1 MFLVCVFSDI
11 GYPDVIWGHHVGIDT
26 VNWNRYCEVD
36 TAHIH
41 FGVVIFDDSDGDV
54 EMGLSMCG
62 RFGDW
67 VILVMGYPGDGLSCG
82 LGYPVTGIS
91 WDWVIQLGDGIT
103 SLIGKIGS
111 SGGWRRLVMVTTWG
125 IHVICWNMN
134 EHGYFLMFSV
144 DGVMKFTYK
153 PSM

>member
-1 MFLVCVFSDI
+1 M
-11 GYPDVIWGHHVGIDT
+11 IWGHHVGIDT

-41 FGVVIFDDSDGDV
+41 FGVVFFDDSDGDV

-67 VILVMGYPGDGLSCG
+67 VILGTGLSWGLGYPGDWFI
-82 LGYPVTGIS
+82 LGMGYT
-91 WDWVIQLGDGIT
+91 GDGIT

-111 SGGWRRLVMVTTWG
+111 SGGERWLVMVTTWG

-144 DGVMKFTYK
+144 DGVMKSNYK

>member
-1 MFLVCVFSDI
+1 M
-11 GYPDVIWGHHVGIDT
+11 GYPDVIWGHPVGIDT

-62 RFGDW
+62 WFRT
-67 VILVMGYPGDGLSCG
+67 GLSCG
-82 LGYPVTGIS
+82 LGYPG
-91 WDWVIQLGDGIT
+91 DWVIQLGDGIT

-144 DGVMKFTYK
+144 DGVMKSTYK

>member
-1 MFLVCVFSDI
+1 MFLVCVFSDM

-54 EMGLSMCG
+54 EMGLSICG

-67 VILVMGYPGDGLSCG
+67 VILG
-82 LGYPVTGIS
+82 LGYPGTGLS
-91 WDWVIQLGDGIT
+91 WDGIT
-103 SLIGKIGS
+103 SPIGKIGL
-111 SGGWRRLVMVTTWG
+111 SGGERWLVMVTTWG

-144 DGVMKFTYK
+144 DGVMKYTYK

>member
-1 MFLVCVFSDI
+1 M

-26 VNWNRYCEVD
+26 VNWNRYREVD

-67 VILVMGYPGDGLSCG
+67 VILVTGLSCG
-82 LGYPVTGIS
+82 LGYPT
-91 WDWVIQLGDGIT
+91 GDGIT

>member
-1 MFLVCVFSDI
+1 M
-11 GYPDVIWGHHVGIDT
+11 
-26 VNWNRYCEVD
+26 NWNRYREVD

-41 FGVVIFDDSDGDV
+41 FGVVIFDDPDGDV

-62 RFGDW
+62 RFRDW
-67 VILVMGYPGDGLSCG
+67 VILGTGLS
-82 LGYPVTGIS
+82 
-91 WDWVIQLGDGIT
+91 WDGIT

-111 SGGWRRLVMVTTWG
+111 SGGERWLVMVTTWG

-144 DGVMKFTYK
+144 DAVMKSNYK

>member
-1 MFLVCVFSDI
+1 MFLVCVFSDM

-67 VILVMGYPGDGLSCG
+67 VILGLGYPGD
-82 LGYPVTGIS
+82 
-91 WDWVIQLGDGIT
+91 DIT
-103 SLIGKIGS
+103 SLIGKIGL

-144 DGVMKFTYK
+144 DGVMKYTYK

>member
-1 MFLVCVFSDI
+1 MWSVQGL
-11 GYPDVIWGHHVGIDT
+11 GYP
-26 VNWNRYCEVD
+26 
-36 TAHIH
+36 
-41 FGVVIFDDSDGDV
+41 
-54 EMGLSMCG
+54 
-62 RFGDW
+62 GDW
-67 VILVMGYPGDGLSCG
+67 VILVTGLSN
-82 LGYPVTGIS
+82 
-91 WDWVIQLGDGIT
+91 WDGII
-103 SLIGKIGS
+103 SLIGEMGS

>member
-1 MFLVCVFSDI
+1 MFLVCVFSDM
-11 GYPDVIWGHHVGIDT
+11 GYPDVVWGHPVGIDT

-41 FGVVIFDDSDGDV
+41 FGVVIFDDSDGYV

-67 VILVMGYPGDGLSCG
+67 VILGTGLSWG
-82 LGYPVTGIS
+82 
-91 WDWVIQLGDGIT
+91 WVIQLGDGIT

>member
-1 MFLVCVFSDI
+1 MFLVCVFSDM

-41 FGVVIFDDSDGDV
+41 FGVVFFDDSDGDV

-67 VILVMGYPGDGLSCG
+67 VILGTGLSWGLGYPGDG
-82 LGYPVTGIS
+82 I
-91 WDWVIQLGDGIT
+91 I
-103 SLIGKIGS
+103 SLIGKIGL

-144 DGVMKFTYK
+144 DGVMKSNYK

>member
-1 MFLVCVFSDI
+1 MFLVCVFSDM

-67 VILVMGYPGDGLSCG
+67 VILLLGYPGDGLSNWG
-82 LGYPVTGIS
+82 GWYNQS
-91 WDWVIQLGDGIT
+91 NWEDWVVRRGEEVGDGDN
-103 SLIGKIGS
+103 LGS
-111 SGGWRRLVMVTTWG
+111 TCNLL
-125 IHVICWNMN
+125 
-134 EHGYFLMFSV
+134 EHE
-144 DGVMKFTYK
+144 
-153 PSM
+153 

>member
-1 MFLVCVFSDI
+1 MFLVCVFSDM
-11 GYPDVIWGHHVGIDT
+11 GYPDVVWGHPVGIDT
-26 VNWNRYCEVD
+26 VNWNRYREVD

-54 EMGLSMCG
+54 EMGRWGCLCVVGSG
-62 RFGDW
+62 T
-67 VILVMGYPGDGLSCG
+67 GLSWG
-82 LGYPVTGIS
+82 LGYPG
-91 WDWVIQLGDGIT
+91 DWVIQLGDGIT
-103 SLIGKIGS
+103 ILIGKIGS

>member
-1 MFLVCVFSDI
+1 MFLVCVFSDM

-67 VILVMGYPGDGLSCG
+67 VILGMGYPTGLSN
-82 LGYPVTGIS
+82 
-91 WDWVIQLGDGIT
+91 WGDGIT

-111 SGGWRRLVMVTTWG
+111 SGGERRLVMVTTWG

-144 DGVMKFTYK
+144 DGVMKSTCK
-153 PSM
+153 PST

>member
-1 MFLVCVFSDI
+1 MV
-11 GYPDVIWGHHVGIDT
+11 WGHHVGIDT
-26 VNWNRYCEVD
+26 VNWNRYREVD

-67 VILVMGYPGDGLSCG
+67 VILWTGLSC
-82 LGYPVTGIS
+82 
-91 WDWVIQLGDGIT
+91 DWVIQLGDGIT

-144 DGVMKFTYK
+144 DGVMKSTYK

>member
-1 MFLVCVFSDI
+1 MFLVCVFSDM

-41 FGVVIFDDSDGDV
+41 FGVVIFDDFDGDV
-54 EMGLSMCG
+54 EMGVVYVWSVRGLG
-62 RFGDW
+62 YPGDW
-67 VILVMGYPGDGLSCG
+67 VIL
-82 LGYPVTGIS
+82 
-91 WDWVIQLGDGIT
+91 GDGII
-103 SLIGKIGS
+103 SLIGKIGL

-144 DGVMKFTYK
+144 DGVMKSNYK

>member
-1 MFLVCVFSDI
+1 MFLVCVFSDM
-11 GYPDVIWGHHVGIDT
+11 GYPDVVWGHPVGIDT

-67 VILVMGYPGDGLSCG
+67 DILW
-82 LGYPVTGIS
+82 TGIS
-91 WDWVIQLGDGIT
+91 WGWVIQLGDGIT
-103 SLIGKIGS
+103 SPIGKIGS
-111 SGGWRRLVMVTTWG
+111 SGG
-125 IHVICWNMN
+125 
-134 EHGYFLMFSV
+134 
-144 DGVMKFTYK
+144 
-153 PSM
+153 

>member
-1 MFLVCVFSDI
+1 MFLVCVFSDM

-67 VILVMGYPGDGLSCG
+67 VILG
-82 LGYPVTGIS
+82 LGYPGS
-91 WDWVIQLGDGIT
+91 GIT
-103 SLIGKIGS
+103 SLIGKIGL

-144 DGVMKFTYK
+144 DGVMKSNYK

>member
-1 MFLVCVFSDI
+1 MFLVCVFSDM

-62 RFGDW
+62 RFGGW
-67 VILVMGYPGDGLSCG
+67 VILVTGLSWG
-82 LGYPVTGIS
+82 WYNQS
-91 WDWVIQLGDGIT
+91 DWEDWIV
-103 SLIGKIGS
+103 
-111 SGGWRRLVMVTTWG
+111 RRGRWLVMVTTWG

-144 DGVMKFTYK
+144 DGVMKYTYK
-153 PSM
+153 PST

>member
-1 MFLVCVFSDI
+1 MFLVCVFSDM

-67 VILVMGYPGDGLSCG
+67 VILWTGLSWG
-82 LGYPVTGIS
+82 LGYP
-91 WDWVIQLGDGIT
+91 GDGIT
-103 SLIGKIGS
+103 SLIGKIGL

-144 DGVMKFTYK
+144 DGVIKSTYK